1 MDQKLLDLFQ
11 KQINKEFG
19 SAYKYLGMAAYF
31 QTTPFHG
38 FATWMRQ
45 QTKEELGHGMKLFDY
60 VHSRGHCVELLP
72 ITSTPTQYS
81 SAFQV
86 FKDTLVHEQFITHSI
101 NEMYRVALDIKDYA
115 AQVLL
120 QWYIKEQVEEE
131 KQVQEI
137 IDQFEFAGDNMG
149 NIIAIDH
156 EAGKRRNEYNQ

>member
-1 MDQKLLDLFQ
+1 MLMDQKLLDLFQ
-11 KQINKEFG
+11 EQINKEFN

-38 FATWMRQ
+38 FATWMRH
-45 QTKEELGHGMKLFDY
+45 QTQEELEHGMKLFDY

-72 ITSTPTQYS
+72 IASTPTQYA
-81 SAFQV
+81 SAFEV
-86 FKDTLVHEQFITHSI
+86 FNGALAHEQFITRSI
-101 NEMYRVALDIKDYA
+101 NEMYRVALEAKDYA
-115 AQVLL
+115 AQILL

-156 EAGKRRNEYNQ
+156 EAGKRRN